1 MAEWG
6 STSTSG
12 ATGFSNSEESQL
24 LDRLKRIES
33 NAAGYFAVHIHLSNL
48 RANNKLPHFI
58 QIAVRTFEPLLESND
73 ATLFSLTN
81 LDLVLI
87 CHNIAVDD
95 VDQVVDKARTLFS
108 EDPIAEI
115 DESGFEDNFTTW
127 HDLSS
132 TEDFATFFSI
142 VTGLSLEAERAA
154 EKAERA
160 SVQQKAMGNP
170 LSPSNLSELNKKLMS
185 MRITDL
191 IQQQTCL
198 LVRPGGDGEVVF
210 REQFISMGQVRE
222 RIAPDTDFFA
232 NPWLFQYLTESL
244 DRRLLSVL
252 CERGYADEFEPIS
265 INLNISTVLSRDFQR
280 FHRIAEDHSDKVVI
294 EMQVIDVFADP
305 KNFGYARDSLQER
318 GYRVLIDGLDPLS
331 LQFFDPTILQSDFLK
346 ISWSNALQDEGSDDR
361 ESEIQTVITSVGKNS
376 VILARVDTEKA
387 VKWGLALGISRFQ
400 GFFIDR
406 LAEVIGSGK
415 KL

>member
-6 STSTSG
+6 STSTSTT
-12 ATGFSNSEESQL
+12 AGFSNSEESLL

-33 NAAGYFAVHIHLSNL
+33 NPAGYFAVHIHLSGL
-48 RANNKLPHFI
+48 RANNKQPHFI
-58 QIAVRTFEPLLESND
+58 QIAVRTFDPLLESND

-81 LDLVLI
+81 LDLVLV
-87 CHNIAVDD
+87 CRNIAVDD
-95 VDQVVDKARTLFS
+95 VDQVVDRARALFS
-108 EDPIAEI
+108 EDPLAEI
-115 DESGFEDNFTTW
+115 DDSGFEDNFITW
-127 HDLSS
+127 YDLSS

-142 VTGLSLEAERAA
+142 SAGLSLEAERAA
-154 EKAERA
+154 EEAARA
-160 SVQQKAMGNP
+160 SARQQAKGEP
-170 LSPSNLSELNKKLMS
+170 LAPSNLSELNKKLMS
-185 MRITDL
+185 MRIADL

-198 LVRPGGDGEVVF
+198 LVRSGGDGEVVF
-210 REQFISMGQVRE
+210 REHFISMGKIRE

-244 DRRLLSVL
+244 DRRLLGVL
-252 CERGYADEFEPIS
+252 SEREFEDPFEPIS

-280 FHRIAEDHSDKVVI
+280 FHRVVGENSERVVI

-305 KNFGYARDSLQER
+305 KSFGYARDSLQER
-318 GYRVLIDGLDPLS
+318 GYRVLIDGLDPQS
-331 LQFFDPTILQSDFLK
+331 LQFFDPTILRSDFLK
-346 ISWSNALQDEGSDDR
+346 ISWSSALQDDGSDDR
-361 ESEIQTVITSVGKNS
+361 ESEIRNVIASVGKNS

-415 KL
+415 RL

>member
-12 ATGFSNSEESQL
+12 AAGFSNSEESLL
-24 LDRLKRIES
+24 LDRLKRIENNS
-33 NAAGYFAVHIHLSNL
+33 AGYFAVHIHLSDL
-48 RANNKLPHFI
+48 RANNKQAHFI
-58 QIAVRTFEPLLESND
+58 QIAKRTFEPLLESND

-81 LDLVLI
+81 LDLVLV
-87 CHNIAVDD
+87 CNNIAVDD
-95 VDQVVDKARTLFS
+95 VDQVVDKVRGLFS
-108 EDPIAEI
+108 EDPLAEI
-115 DESGFEDNFTTW
+115 DDSGFEDNFTTW

-142 VTGLSLEAERAA
+142 VAGLSLEAERVTEEAA
-154 EKAERA
+154 RVDA
-160 SVQQKAMGNP
+160 QKQSRGQP

-185 MRITDL
+185 MRIADL
-191 IQQQTCL
+191 IQHQTCL

-210 REQFISMGQVRE
+210 REHFISMGQVKE

-244 DRRLLSVL
+244 DRRLLAVL
-252 CERGYADEFEPIS
+252 SEREYEEDFEPIS

-280 FHRIAEDHSDKVVI
+280 FHRVVGGNSERVVV

-305 KNFGYARDSLQER
+305 KTYGYARDSLQER
-318 GYRVLIDGLDPLS
+318 GYRVVIDGIDPMS
-331 LQFFDPTILQSDFLK
+331 LQFFDPTILRSDFLK
-346 ISWSNALQDEGSDDR
+346 ISWSNALQDDGSDDR
-361 ESEIQTVITSVGKNS
+361 ESEIRSVITNVGKNS

-406 LAEVIGSGK
+406 LAEAIGSGK